1 MSVNAIVDEGLGN
14 SSYLVDLGDG
24 GALVVDP
31 ERDPRPYF
39 SKLDRLGLEARFVVE
54 THLHADFVSGGRE
67 LSAVGAELWAPAG
80 SELAYPHRRL
90 HDEDEINLG
99 GLALRVIATP
109 GHTPEHLSYL
119 LLDGSTPV
127 GLFSG
132 GTLMTGG
139 VARTDLLTVDQ
150 TEPLARAAYR
160 SIKERLF
167 TLPESLA
174 VYPTHGAGSFC
185 SVGSASERTTTI
197 GAERRSNPLFADDPD
212 EDTFVARLIAGY
224 GSFPPYFLELREV
237 NRQGARVHGTPLS
250 PLPRLTVAEM
260 DAAIS
265 DGAELVDVRSIEAF
279 ADGHVPGA
287 LSNPWRSQF
296 ATWLGWLVPRGTP
309 LVFIPDGEVDR
320 QDLMWA
326 ALTVGFENVLGELA
340 GGIEA
345 WAQAGRSVSR
355 IPLIDH
361 PDGTRAILDA
371 RQSSEHRSGHLPGA
385 IHIELG
391 RVAEAA
397 NDLPRTGILV
407 HCGRGERAMTA
418 ASLLTRAGHSDIAV
432 FAGAPGRLGDLVTE
446 G

>member
-1 MSVNAIVDEGLGN
+1 
-14 SSYLVDLGDG
+14 
-24 GALVVDP
+24 
-31 ERDPRPYF
+31 
-39 SKLDRLGLEARFVVE
+39 
-54 THLHADFVSGGRE
+54 
-67 LSAVGAELWAPAG
+67 
-80 SELAYPHRRL
+80 
-90 HDEDEINLG
+90 
-99 GLALRVIATP
+99 
-109 GHTPEHLSYL
+109 
-119 LLDGSTPV
+119 
-127 GLFSG
+127 
-132 GTLMTGG
+132 MTGG

-160 SIKERLF
+160 SIKQRLF
-167 TLPESLA
+167 SLAESLA

-197 GAERRSNPLFADDPD
+197 GVERRSNPLFADDPD
-212 EDTFVARLIAGY
+212 EDTFVARLLAGY

-237 NRQGARVHGTPLS
+237 NRQGAPVHGIPLS
-250 PLPRLTVAEM
+250 PLPGLGIAEM

-265 DGAELVDVRSIEAF
+265 EGAELVDVRGIEAF

-309 LVFIPDGEVDR
+309 LVLIADEGVDR

-340 GGIEA
+340 GGMGA
-345 WAQAGRSVSR
+345 WTAAGRPVSR
-355 IPLIDH
+355 IPLIDR
-361 PDGTRAILDA
+361 PDGARAILDV
-371 RQSSEHRSGHLPGA
+371 RQSSEHRSGHLPEA

-391 RVAEAA
+391 QVAEAA
-397 NDLPRTGILV
+397 DDLPRTGILV

-418 ASLLTRAGHSDIAV
+418 ASLLARAGHSEIAV